1 MADPHTAEGQGRIAR
16 LKAAPPDYLVCTV
29 ASEAFTASS
38 QTTVRDSPG
47 DPVSDLLLPQETRSQ
62 LPDTPCAEP
71 VRPPAGGTVPLATGQ
86 EPLPLPLLA
95 GTEDTGPA
103 ESHIVRGID

>member
-1 MADPHTAEGQGRIAR
+1 M
-16 LKAAPPDYLVCTV
+16 
-29 ASEAFTASS
+29 
-38 QTTVRDSPG
+38 
-47 DPVSDLLLPQETRSQ
+47 SDLLLPQETRSQ
-62 LPDTPCAEP
+62 LPDTPCAGT
-71 VRPPAGGTVPLATGQ
+71 VRPPASGTVPLPAGQ